1 MITFRK
7 FRSLVDD
14 EVGRLSGLS
23 LACLADVNL
32 WDYYDEEFTQDEAQN
47 AAKEAAH
54 MALLDEG
61 FPADL
66 LN

>member
-1 MITFRK
+1 MITFRQ
-7 FRSLVDD
+7 FRSLVNS
-14 EVGRLSGLS
+14 EVSRLSGLS
-23 LACLADVNL
+23 LACLADIDL
-32 WDYYDEEFTQDEAQN
+32 FDYYDEEFTPDEAQE

-66 LN
+66 LT

>member
-1 MITFRK
+1 MITFRQ
-7 FRSLVDD
+7 FRSLVNA
-14 EVGRLSGLS
+14 EVSRLSGLS
-23 LACLADVNL
+23 LACLPDIDL
-32 WDYYDEEFTQDEAQN
+32 SDYYDEEYTLAEAQD

-66 LN
+66 LT

>member
-1 MITFRK
+1 MITFRQ

-14 EVGRLSGLS
+14 EVSRLSGLS

-32 WDYYDEEFTQDEAQN
+32 SDYYDDEYTLAEAQDV
-47 AAKEAAH
+47 AKEAAH
-54 MALLDEG
+54 MVLLDEG

-66 LN
+66 LT